1 MTDETRKQL
10 ILIQQIFNNNN
21 IDIKFKGVENTPFIK
36 KISSKIDMADFKNI
50 NKIKLI
56 IKSLESLL
64 NCPIFYYFENDNLF
78 IELKRKNENIYNFI
92 DYFKNSTERKNQN
105 YIFLGIDRNLK
116 PIYKKLNS
124 LKSILI
130 GGSSGSGKSI
140 LLHNI
145 ILSYL
150 LLNDF
155 TYLYLIDRK
164 YTELSFYNKHDLKN
178 RLVMETAHEK
188 NEVIKVIDNFIA
200 LIKTRFKSMQKRKLQ
215 TSDEPLALLVIDEY
229 ASLFNTT
236 KERNEI
242 NNKISYI
249 ASIGRA
255 SNCFLILAT
264 QHATNQ
270 NINNTIRA
278 NLQTR
283 ICLHC
288 ETIQQSKNIIDI
300 TDGVK
305 LERHGELILKTE
317 GGENLKLK
325 SCMITNDLLVNTLK
339 G

>member
-1 MTDETRKQL
+1 MTSETRQQL
-10 ILIQQIFNNNN
+10 YTILQVFNNNKIN
-21 IDIKFKGVENTPFIK
+21 IQFKGVNNTPFIK
-36 KISSKIDMADFKNI
+36 TVSCKIDMADFTNI

-64 NCPIFYYFENDNLF
+64 NCSIFYHFENDLLF
-78 IELKRKNENIYNFI
+78 IDLKQKNKNIYNFR
-92 DYFKNSTERKNQN
+92 DYFKNLPERKNGN
-105 YIFLGIDRNLK
+105 YIFLGVDSNLK
-116 PIYKKLNS
+116 PIYKKIDN

-130 GGSSGSGKSI
+130 GGSSGSGKSV

-150 LLNDF
+150 LLNDY

-164 YTELSFYNKHDLKN
+164 YTELSLYTKHDLKN
-178 RLVMETAHEK
+178 RLVLETACEK
-188 NEVIKVIDNFIA
+188 NDVIKVINSFIA
-200 LIKTRFKSMQKRKLQ
+200 LIKTRFKCMHKNKQQISN
-215 TSDEPLALLVIDEY
+215 EPVALLVIDEY
-229 ASLFNTT
+229 ASLFDTT
-236 KERNEI
+236 KERNAI
-242 NNKISYI
+242 NQKISYI

-264 QHATNQ
+264 QHATNA

-283 ICLHC
+283 ICLRC
-288 ETIQQSKNIIDI
+288 ETIQQSKNIIDT

-305 LERHGELILKTE
+305 LEGKGELILKTE
-317 GGENLKLK
+317 NGEKLQLK
-325 SCMITNDLLVNTLK
+325 SCMIENNLIINTLK